1 MANPVDFDGPP
12 FNEVDYQPSQATSSF
27 DTNTAHVPTKIKQK
41 IWEGKFTELSVLL
54 KSARE
59 GQIQIRNGAMR
70 LIKNQVPHLYSH
82 WEMDIRIPHFN
93 EHYIRKVPN
102 QSARILKTHAR
113 HMSGRRK
120 IRQRLV
126 HLWQTIS
133 PTQSQTTIRPGGPS
147 TPSSGKYML
156 TITIHT
162 KPMKSPKHQHLTLL
176 SNANN
181 LPLTP
186 TILLIVLLLH
196 LHVQCRQAM

>member
-82 WEMDIRIPHFN
+82 
-93 EHYIRKVPN
+93 
-102 QSARILKTHAR
+102 
-113 HMSGRRK
+113 
-120 IRQRLV
+120 
-126 HLWQTIS
+126 
-133 PTQSQTTIRPGGPS
+133 
-147 TPSSGKYML
+147 
-156 TITIHT
+156 
-162 KPMKSPKHQHLTLL
+162 
-176 SNANN
+176 
-181 LPLTP
+181 
-186 TILLIVLLLH
+186 
-196 LHVQCRQAM
+196 